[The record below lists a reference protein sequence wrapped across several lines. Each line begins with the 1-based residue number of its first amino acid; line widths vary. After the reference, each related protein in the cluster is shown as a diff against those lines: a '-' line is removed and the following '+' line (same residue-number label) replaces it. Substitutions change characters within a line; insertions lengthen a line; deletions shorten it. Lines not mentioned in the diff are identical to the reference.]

1 MDYRNQIFRIVLAVL
16 LILGVNPCH
25 AEENSRTGGTA
36 AVQKSPDAW
45 LARDKARHFVVSFL
59 MTGAAGYAA
68 RTHWNWNRP
77 ESVKWGVGLT
87 LSLGVMKELRDLRH
101 PGAQASLKDLTADV
115 LGIASGV
122 LLLSWW

>member
-1 MDYRNQIFRIVLAVL
+1 LDCRNKIFWVVPAIL
-16 LILGVNPCH
+16 LIRGISPCR
-25 AEENSRTGGTA
+25 AEENPQTA

-45 LARDKARHFVVSFL
+45 LARDKAQHFVVSML
-59 MTGAAGYAA
+59 MTGAAGYVAHT
-68 RTHWNWNRP
+68 RWNWNHP

-87 LSLGVMKELRDLRH
+87 LSLSIAKELRDRRH
-101 PGAQASLKDLTADV
+101 PGSRASLKDLTADV